1 MRNGG
6 QGGGRVKIE
15 ANRRIPGWKRTKP
28 PSYSA
33 VDVEKYTPLV
43 KTSWKA
49 LIDNVEW
56 DEIGHMM

>member
-1 MRNGG
+1 
-6 QGGGRVKIE
+6 VKIE
-15 ANRRIPGWKRTKP
+15 ANKRIPGWKRTKP

-33 VDVEKYTPLV
+33 ADVEMYTPLV

-49 LIDNVEW
+49 LIDTVEW